1 MDGYDNPE
9 DAYKHIATHAL
20 GEFKDILSSCTT
32 GGKPWAVEAPI
43 SSDLIEDYEDIKAV
57 YASGEKAC
65 KSDKFQKLRNEAA
78 DI

>member
-9 DAYKHIATHAL
+9 DAYKQIATHAL

-43 SSDLIEDYEDIKAV
+43 SSDLIEDYEDIKAF
-57 YASGEKAC
+57 YAPGK
-65 KSDKFQKLRNEAA
+65 KSMQVGQIPETAQ
-78 DI
+78 